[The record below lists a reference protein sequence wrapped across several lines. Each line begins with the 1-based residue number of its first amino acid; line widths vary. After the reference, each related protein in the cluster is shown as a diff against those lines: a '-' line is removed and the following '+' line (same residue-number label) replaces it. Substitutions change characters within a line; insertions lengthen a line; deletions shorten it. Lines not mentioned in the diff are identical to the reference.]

1 MSARSFSTSLAVTQT
16 SGIELRNINS
26 LKHLLKINL
35 LRATKRF
42 EIDVEPLVEHLA
54 ERSRLEDGNSTSG
67 SYGEEEDGIVVDL
80 SDYVDYAGMAPGLE
94 AAITEKQEMEAR
106 LLQAL
111 QRIEQLEGLVRSGG
125 GAGVSFSLQQGTA
138 IPPPPPPP
146 GMGAPPPPPP
156 PPSGMSGPPPPPPP
170 PGMVGPPPPLP
181 PLSMGGPPPP
191 PPPPGMGG
199 PPPPPPPCCGT
210 STVTPPPPM
219 PTAVDIFTKLGI
231 RKKKKWTVEGS
242 IKRTNWK
249 AIPLTSLTGT

>member
-1 MSARSFSTSLAVTQT
+1 M
-16 SGIELRNINS
+16 
-26 LKHLLKINL
+26 
-35 LRATKRF
+35 
-42 EIDVEPLVEHLA
+42 VEHLA
-54 ERSRLEDGNSTSG
+54 ERSRLEDANSTSG
-67 SYGEEEDGIVVDL
+67 SYGEEEDIIGDDVL
-80 SDYVDYAGMAPGLE
+80 DYVDYAGMAPGLE

-106 LLQAL
+106 LNQAL

-125 GAGVSFSLQQGTA
+125 ADVSFSLQQGAA
-138 IPPPPPPP
+138 IPTPPPPP

-156 PPSGMSGPPPPPPP
+156 PPSGMIGPPPPPPP

-181 PLSMGGPPPP
+181 PPSMGGPPPP

-199 PPPPPPPCCGT
+199 PPPPPPPPCCGT

-249 AIPLTSLTGT
+249 AIPLTSLTGNRMNSIVP